1 MRNEHTKPQRG
12 INIKTETLLRYLGR
26 DSKSDKIKLRAC
38 ELLLIL
44 EGKLKQ
50 QELPAYKDSTL
61 TKSLA
66 HLTKAQTT
74 DSIEYSD
81 REIARQE
88 ITELAV
94 LSADR

>member
-1 MRNEHTKPQRG
+1 VHAKPNQRG

-26 DSKSDKIKLRAC
+26 DSKSERIKLRAC

-50 QELPAYKDSTL
+50 QELPAYKDQAL
-61 TKSLA
+61 TKSLN
-66 HLTKAQTT
+66 HLAKAQTT
-74 DSIEYSD
+74 DSIDYSD

-88 ITELAV
+88 ITELEK
-94 LSADR
+94 LSASQ

>member
-1 MRNEHTKPQRG
+1 VHAKPNQRG

-50 QELPAYKDSTL
+50 QELPAYKDQAL
-61 TKSLA
+61 TNSLN
-66 HLTKAQTT
+66 HLAKAQST

-88 ITELAV
+88 VAETEKLLA
-94 LSADR
+94 AT

>member
-1 MRNEHTKPQRG
+1 MHAKPHQRG

-50 QELPAYKDSTL
+50 QELPAYKDQAL
-61 TKSLA
+61 TKSLV

-74 DSIEYSD
+74 DSIDYTD

-88 ITELAV
+88 MGELVSVPA
-94 LSADR
+94 AR